1 MKTLVTQSEHL
12 VQYKRKFIK
21 TKVYLK
27 IAEMNMNS
35 VGIVVSGH
43 YYIKTEEDPYYIL
56 DEIFPSILYW
66 NQLSEVEFRLDKIR
80 DNIYFKNVVMQRLTE
95 LTFLKL
101 KLEGKSNYGIPSND
115 WIEYVEENN

>member
-56 DEIFPSILYW
+56 DEIFPSILSW
-66 NQLSEVEFRLDKIR
+66 GQLSEVEFRLDKIR
-80 DNIYFKNVVMQRLTE
+80 DNTYFKNVVIQRLTE

>member
-66 NQLSEVEFRLDKIR
+66 GQLSEVEFRLDKIR
-80 DNIYFKNVVMQRLTE
+80 DNTYFKNVVMQRLTE
-95 LTFLKL
+95 LTLLKL

>member
-27 IAEMNMNS
+27 ISEMNMNS

-66 NQLSEVEFRLDKIR
+66 GQLSEVEFRLDKIR
-80 DNIYFKNVVMQRLTE
+80 DNTHFKNVVMQRLTE

>member
-1 MKTLVTQSEHL
+1 
-12 VQYKRKFIK
+12 
-21 TKVYLK
+21 
-27 IAEMNMNS
+27 MNLNS
-35 VGIVVSGH
+35 VGIVVTGH
-43 YYIKTEEDPYYIL
+43 YFIKTEEDPHYIL

-66 NQLSEVEFRLDKIR
+66 GQLSEVEFRLDKIR
-80 DNIYFKNVVMQRLTE
+80 DNTYFKNVVMQRLTE

>member
-35 VGIVVSGH
+35 VGIVVTGH
-43 YYIKTEEDPYYIL
+43 YFIKTEEDPHYIL
-56 DEIFPSILYW
+56 DDIFPSILYW

-80 DNIYFKNVVMQRLTE
+80 DNTYFKNVVMQRLTE

-101 KLEGKSNYGIPSND
+101 RLEGKSNYGIPSND

>member
-1 MKTLVTQSEHL
+1 MKTLVTNSEHTVL
-12 VQYKRKFIK
+12 YKRKFLS
-21 TKVYLK
+21 TKVYLR
-27 IAEMNMNS
+27 ITDMNLS
-35 VGIVVSGH
+35 VNGILVKGH
-43 YYIKTEEDPYYIL
+43 YYIKTEADPYYIL
-56 DEIFPSILYW
+56 DEIFPSILTW

-80 DNIYFKNVVMQRLTE
+80 DNTYFKNVVMQRLTE

>member
-1 MKTLVTQSEHL
+1 MKTLVTQIEHL

-27 IAEMNMNS
+27 ISEMNMNS

-66 NQLSEVEFRLDKIR
+66 GQLSEVEFRLDKIR
-80 DNIYFKNVVMQRLTE
+80 DNTYFKNVVMQRLTE

>member
-12 VQYKRKFIK
+12 IQYKRKFIK

-35 VGIVVSGH
+35 VGIVVTGH

-66 NQLSEVEFRLDKIR
+66 GQLSELEFRLDKIR
-80 DNIYFKNVVMQRLTE
+80 DNTYFKNVVMQRLTE

>member
-35 VGIVVSGH
+35 VGIVVTGH

-66 NQLSEVEFRLDKIR
+66 GQLSEVEFRLDKIR
-80 DNIYFKNVVMQRLTE
+80 DNTYFKNVVMQRLTE

>member
-80 DNIYFKNVVMQRLTE
+80 DNTYFKNVVMQRLTE

>member
-66 NQLSEVEFRLDKIR
+66 GQLSEVEFRLDKIR
-80 DNIYFKNVVMQRLTE
+80 DNTYFKNVVMQRLTE